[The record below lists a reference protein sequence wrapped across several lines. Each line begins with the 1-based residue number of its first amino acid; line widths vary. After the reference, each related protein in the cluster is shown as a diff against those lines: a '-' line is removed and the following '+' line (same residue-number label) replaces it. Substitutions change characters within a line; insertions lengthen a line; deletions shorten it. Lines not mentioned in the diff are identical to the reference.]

1 MKVFIMAILMCH
13 VDVTGSFYYTS
24 MIEEPRIEYS
34 TYEECVDAA
43 KIKRRNML
51 KSSLKYPDLEIFDVI
66 IKCENSIESQE
77 DLI

>member
-1 MKVFIMAILMCH
+1 
-13 VDVTGSFYYTS
+13 

-34 TYEECVDAA
+34 TYEECVDAG
-43 KIKRRNML
+43 KIKRRDML

-66 IKCENSIESQE
+66 IKCKNSIESQE